1 MHRITGVILTMV
13 GVPLLAWWLI
23 ALGQGP
29 EAYAYL
35 QKCMGGLLGRL
46 ALLGVNFSL
55 SFHFFNGIRHLV
67 WDTGRGF
74 ELKAVYASG
83 WLALAASV
91 LLTALLGLFLR

>member
-23 ALGQGP
+23 ALGQGA

-35 QKCMGGLLGRL
+35 QNCMGGLLGRL

-55 SFHFFNGIRHLV
+55 SFHLFNGIRHLV

-83 WLALAASV
+83 WLVLAASV
-91 LLTALLGLFLR
+91 LLTALLGLFVQ